1 MFSLTYDLWKEII
14 EEIAEVHDPL
24 FAAMHQAAE
33 ELQLSKALIDD
44 LKSKRELTIANDPW
58 ELQLTIEFIED
69 KINGF
74 IIYLEA
80 IEPQEV
86 FEEIKANV
94 ASDNGFSL
102 EEIEGFEIEHGLDIE
117 EEIFEEMEES
127 YGVRTEVGEHEVIF
141 ELVIFDSQD
150 IDNSRSSD
158 LAWQE
163 DEHPKG
169 KAWHTP

>member
-1 MFSLTYDLWKEII
+1 LFSLTYDLWKEII
-14 EEIAEVHDPL
+14 EEIAGAHDPL

-33 ELQLSKALIDD
+33 ELQLSRALIED
-44 LKSKRELTIANDPW
+44 LKSKRELTIANEPW

-74 IIYLEA
+74 IIRLEA
-80 IEPQEV
+80 IEPQEIL
-86 FEEIKANV
+86 EEIKANV

-127 YGVRTEVGEHEVIF
+127 YGVRTEVGEYEVIY

-150 IDNSRSSD
+150 IDNNRSSD

-163 DEHPKG
+163 DEHPKDR
-169 KAWHTP
+169 AWHTP

>member
-14 EEIAEVHDPL
+14 EEIAEAHDPL

-33 ELQLSKALIDD
+33 ELSLSKVLIDD

-74 IIYLEA
+74 IIRLEA
-80 IEPQEV
+80 IEPQEF

-94 ASDNGFSL
+94 AADNGFSL
-102 EEIEGFEIEHGLDIE
+102 QEIEGFEIEHGLDIE

-127 YGVRTEVGEHEVIF
+127 YGVRTEVGENEVIY

-150 IDNSRSSD
+150 IDNNRSSD

-163 DEHPKG
+163 DEHPKD

>member
-1 MFSLTYDLWKEII
+1 LFSLTYDLWKEII

-58 ELQLTIEFIED
+58 ELKLTIEFIED

-74 IIYLEA
+74 IIRLEA
-80 IEPQEV
+80 IEPQEIL
-86 FEEIKANV
+86 EEIKANV

-102 EEIEGFEIEHGLDIE
+102 EEIEGFEMEHGLNIE

-127 YGVRTEVGEHEVIF
+127 YGVRTEVGEYEVIY

-150 IDNSRSSD
+150 IDNNRSSD

-163 DEHPKG
+163 DEHPKDR
-169 KAWHTP
+169 AWHTP

>member
-1 MFSLTYDLWKEII
+1 LFSLTYDLWKEII
-14 EEIAEVHDPL
+14 EEIAEAHDPL

-80 IEPQEV
+80 IEPQDIL
-86 FEEIKANV
+86 EEIKANV
-94 ASDNGFSL
+94 ASDKGFSL
-102 EEIEGFEIEHGLDIE
+102 EEILGFEIEHGLDIE

-127 YGVRTEVGEHEVIF
+127 YGVRTEVRENEVIY

-150 IDNSRSSD
+150 IDNNRSSD

-163 DEHPKG
+163 DHEN
-169 KAWHTP
+169 

>member
-1 MFSLTYDLWKEII
+1 MFSLTYDIWKEII
-14 EEIAEVHDPL
+14 EEIALAHDSL
-24 FAAMHQAAE
+24 FAAMLQAAE

-69 KINGF
+69 EINGF

-80 IEPQEV
+80 KEPLEILG
-86 FEEIKANV
+86 EIKANV
-94 ASDNGFSL
+94 ASDHGFSL
-102 EEIEGFEIEHGLDIE
+102 EEIEGFELENGLNMQ

-127 YGVRTEVGEHEVIF
+127 YGVRAEVRENAVIY

-150 IDNSRSSD
+150 IDDSRSSD

-163 DEHPKG
+163 DQEN
-169 KAWHTP
+169 

>member
-1 MFSLTYDLWKEII
+1 LFSLTYDLWKEII
-14 EEIAEVHDPL
+14 EGIALAHDPL

-80 IEPQEV
+80 IEPQDIL
-86 FEEIKANV
+86 EEIKANV

-102 EEIEGFEIEHGLDIE
+102 EDIVGFETEHGLDIE
-117 EEIFEEMEES
+117 EEIFVEMEES
-127 YGVRTEVGEHEVIF
+127 YGVRTEVRENEVIY

-163 DEHPKG
+163 DHEN
-169 KAWHTP
+169 

>member
-14 EEIAEVHDPL
+14 DEIAIAHDSL
-24 FAAMHQAAE
+24 FAAMHQAADDL
-33 ELQLSKALIDD
+33 ELSTALIDD

-74 IIYLEA
+74 IIRLEA
-80 IEPQEV
+80 IEPQEIL
-86 FEEIKANV
+86 EEIKANV

-127 YGVRTEVGEHEVIF
+127 YGVRTEVGEYEVIY

-150 IDNSRSSD
+150 IDNNRSSD

>member
-14 EEIAEVHDPL
+14 EEIALAHDPL

-33 ELQLSKALIDD
+33 ELQLSMALIDD

-58 ELQLTIEFIED
+58 ELRLTIEFIED
-69 KINGF
+69 NINGF
-74 IIYLEA
+74 IIYLAA
-80 IEPQEV
+80 IEPLEILEQ
-86 FEEIKANV
+86 IKANV
-94 ASDNGFSL
+94 ASDHGFSL
-102 EEIEGFEIEHGLDIE
+102 EEMEGFELEHGLNMQ
-117 EEIFEEMEES
+117 EEIFVEMEES
-127 YGVRTEVGEHEVIF
+127 YSIRAEVRENEVTY

-163 DEHPKG
+163 DLEN
-169 KAWHTP
+169 